1 VFCPFTAWLP
11 AAYAN
16 AGYRQIASHIG
27 KNSMSFSFAKLATFA
42 AIALVSIAASSAAS
56 AQSATEIALSY
67 KDKKFDPAEISAPAN
82 APIVIKLKNLDAKA
96 MEFESKTLKVEKV
109 VAGSSDATIN
119 VRAQKPGRYEF
130 FDEYNEKVARGALVV
145 K

>member
-1 VFCPFTAWLP
+1 MPLADNFSHWKSQHVFL
-11 AAYAN
+11 AYAPE
-16 AGYRQIASHIG
+16 AHHVCRHRACFDRCRRRSPRAERARDSVELQGQ
-27 KNSMSFSFAKLATFA
+27 
-42 AIALVSIAASSAAS
+42 
-56 AQSATEIALSY
+56 E
-67 KDKKFDPAEISAPAN
+67 FDPAEISAPAN